1 MVSEGDSGYQVGT
14 VKSWFDGKGFGFI
27 VQSRGDGDI
36 FVHHTQIRMDGRRSL
51 NPGQQVR
58 FRIEHRAKGL
68 TAFDVSV
75 VEGASGRE
83 RCHACGQELLQ

>member
-1 MVSEGDSGYQVGT
+1 MVSHGSSEREVGT

-27 VQSRGDGDI
+27 IQEGSRVDI

-58 FRIEHRAKGL
+58 FRIERRDRGL
-68 TAFDVSV
+68 TAFDVDV
-75 VEGASGRE
+75 VEGGAGVE
-83 RCHACGQELLQ
+83 RCHACGQELRS